1 MCDEHAQHQR
11 TVDGLLACQCRG
23 PPARGRHSCL
33 LRHARAEVRARTQ
46 GAHRERQVQEGAC
59 PAPGGH
65 TEGPRAPLEPPPH
78 RGGRN
83 RAPHLRRRRP
93 RLARTGVPQ
102 VDRRFL
108 PRPQLALHA
117 LLLVQTQ
124 GPPHGE
130 GHLPPRGGRL
140 VGGQGHR
147 DHGQVHAEHTIPRRR
162 TSLCRG
168 DPRGAERHPCQV
180 ARGVPSVLA
189 EQEQGGALRAR
200 VVPRHQQQDRGCALQ
215 AWPPAAVRRPGL
227 GSVPR
232 LGRQGALHLV
242 VQQRLQ
248 ALRGA
253 ALLGQ
258 VPHVRLGHLP
268 RGPLAEVAPL
278 LLAARAA
285 AQWPPPLPHG
295 VVLGVGPG
303 PRGGGP
309 PQVQGG
315 NARRLQRP
323 RRRRRAEGHDRA
335 ALLQCAFEACGGGCR
350 SAGRQGLGRRRPAGL
365 LCCEFGVHRI
375 PPVPVPPEVPDHL
388 RGVSVTVSLGRIL
401 PLYFRRL

>member
-1 MCDEHAQHQR
+1 MRDEHAQHQR

-65 TEGPRAPLEPPPH
+65 TERPRAPFEPPPH
-78 RGGRN
+78 FGSRN
-83 RAPHLRRRRP
+83 RAPHLCRRRP

-215 AWPPAAVRRPGL
+215 AWPPATVRLPGL

-232 LGRQGALHLV
+232 LRRQGALHL
-242 VQQRLQ
+242 
-248 ALRGA
+248 A
-253 ALLGQ
+253 
-258 VPHVRLGHLP
+258 
-268 RGPLAEVAPL
+268 VATCS
-278 LLAARAA
+278 AWASTSRTSRRSRTAIARSPSCCPMAA
-285 AQWPPPLPHG
+285 AASAWCCARCWA
-295 VVLGVGPG
+295 GPS
-303 PRGGGP
+303 RWR
-309 PQVQGG
+309 
-315 NARRLQRP
+315 ATSSTRR
-323 RRRRRAEGHDRA
+323 
-335 ALLQCAFEACGGGCR
+335 QCTT
-350 SAGRQGLGRRRPAGL
+350 SATSAPSAT
-365 LCCEFGVHRI
+365 
-375 PPVPVPPEVPDHL
+375 
-388 RGVSVTVSLGRIL
+388 S
-401 PLYFRRL
+401 